1 MHFFQGFQ
9 EQEVKIFVE
18 LLYQKED
25 EQDDNN
31 EEVHSLMGFLGT
43 RLVAEV
49 SVALSH
55 HSDRL

>member
-1 MHFFQGFQ
+1 M
-9 EQEVKIFVE
+9 VE
-18 LLYQKED
+18 LLFQKE
-25 EQDDNN
+25 EDNYN
-31 EEVHSLMGFLGT
+31 EELYSLMGFLGT

>member
-1 MHFFQGFQ
+1 M
-9 EQEVKIFVE
+9 VE
-18 LLYQKED
+18 LLFQKED
-25 EQDDNN
+25 KEDNDN
-31 EEVHSLMGFLGT
+31 EEVHSPMGFLGT